1 MNLLKIRY
9 FPTLISSLFFS
20 KLGDYA
26 YEVIF
31 VFIVLEVT
39 NNDYLYAGVVYFF
52 RFIPFIF
59 FGPIGGWLADNG
71 YIKKSLIYSEIIRL
85 IISIIIYISYINEAI
100 NISLLISS
108 SFLTTV

>member
-39 NNDYLYAGVVYFF
+39 NNDYLYAGVVYFLDLF
-52 RFIPFIF
+52 HLYF
-59 FGPIGGWLADNG
+59 LA
-71 YIKKSLIYSEIIRL
+71 L
-85 IISIIIYISYINEAI
+85 
-100 NISLLISS
+100 
-108 SFLTTV
+108 